1 MIKQIKNSPDGYY
14 SMTVDDE
21 EGNEKEY
28 FFNYE
33 LSYNFAL
40 CVLEQIGYKMTDNDR
55 KFVDIADR
63 TGILKEGIK

>member
-1 MIKQIKNSPDGYY
+1 MIKEIKNSPDGYY
-14 SMTVDDE
+14 SMTVEDE

-40 CVLEQIGYKMTDNDR
+40 CVLEQIGYKVTYNDR
-55 KFVDIADR
+55 KLVDILDR

>member
-1 MIKQIKNSPDGYY
+1 MIKEIKNSPDGYY
-14 SMTVDDE
+14 SIIFEDE

-40 CVLEQIGYKMTDNDR
+40 CVLEQTGYKATDNDR
-55 KFVDIADR
+55 KFVDILDQ